1 MEAMDDR
8 TLRLLEFHEILA
20 EIAGRCRTGL
30 GRQEV
35 LSLEAS
41 TDPVTVTR
49 LLEETD
55 EARRLLAKAPVLLPG
70 VSDVRSAVERSA
82 RAGVLGAD
90 EALAVFDA
98 LRGMRLTKKA
108 VAESDPPYPA
118 LTDIVWAMPSLGT
131 LEHTI
136 TSAVDE
142 NGVRDDAS
150 PRLKDLRRRIM
161 AGEDAIRRRL
171 EALVHSPEAARSLME
186 PIVTQRYGRWVVPVR
201 QEARS
206 QVPGIVHDTSQ
217 SGSTLFI
224 EPQWA
229 VEAQNDLAA
238 LRSQEAAEVERIL
251 AEISA
256 AIGAEAEA
264 IMAGLRAAARFDGV
278 LAKASMA
285 ESWQAHR
292 PSISSDGLIH
302 LPSVR
307 HPLLK
312 GEVVP
317 ITLTFAPGEK
327 ILVITGPNT
336 GGKTVALKTV
346 GVMALLT
353 QVGCHL
359 PTSEGASLPVFRR
372 ILADIGDEQSIEQSL
387 STFSSHMSAIIRILT
402 ETRPTSLVLID
413 ELGAGTDPDEGAA
426 LSVAIV
432 EHLLTLP
439 VLAVITTHHPDLKA
453 LALTTPGLANASVEF
468 DETTLRPTYRLIMG
482 APGQSRAFLI
492 ARRLGLPE
500 GIIDRAKGILPGH
513 EVRMEDLIG
522 ELERRRLAAEE
533 ATSEAESARRAAKTD
548 REAAEAALETARKTA
563 RDLTES
569 TRQETA
575 RLLSEARRELREAI
589 REARRVREQAAG
601 EDALNALRDRLAAWD
616 ERLAAVGGDAQ
627 GQRRGSLES
636 VRRGQS
642 VFVESLGQGG
652 RVAEVDEAKREALVE
667 VGMMRVRRPFDDLFR
682 EDEPA
687 SAGASNW
694 AGQAHRKAM
703 EMSPELNVIG
713 MRAADALLLIDK
725 FLDDAALAGL
735 TRIRIVHG
743 KGTGTLRRAVAEA
756 LGQNPA
762 VRSHRLADQSEGGA
776 GATIVEI

>member
-1 MEAMDDR
+1 MGAMDDR

-20 EIAGRCRTGL
+20 GIASRCRTSL
-30 GRQEV
+30 GREEV

-41 TDPVTVTR
+41 TDPRVVTR

-55 EARRLLAKAPVLLPG
+55 EARRLLAAAPVLLPG

-90 EALAVFDA
+90 EVLAVADA

-118 LTDIVWAMPSLGT
+118 LTDIVWAMPNLGT

-142 NGVRDDAS
+142 TGVRDDAS
-150 PRLKDLRRRIM
+150 PRLGDVRRRIT

-171 EALVHSPEAARSLME
+171 EALVHSSEASRSLME

-264 IMAGLRAAARFDGV
+264 IMAGLRASARLDGV
-278 LAKASMA
+278 LAKASIA
-285 ESWQAHR
+285 ETWQAHR
-292 PSISSDGLIH
+292 PSIAGDGRIH

-359 PTSEGASLPVFRR
+359 PTSCGASLPVFRR

-387 STFSSHMSAIIRILT
+387 STFSSHMSAIIRILA
-402 ETRPTSLVLID
+402 EVRPTSLVLID

-468 DETTLRPTYRLIMG
+468 DETTLRPTYRLILG
-482 APGQSRAFLI
+482 SPGQSRAFLI

-522 ELERRRLAAEE
+522 ELERRRRAAEA
-533 ATSEAESARRAAKTD
+533 ATRETESARRAAEAD
-548 REAAEAALETARKTA
+548 REAAEAALERARKTA
-563 RDLTES
+563 RDLTDS

-589 REARRVREQAAG
+589 REARRAREQAAG
-601 EDALNALRDRLAAWD
+601 EDALNALRDTLAAWD

-627 GQRRGSLES
+627 GQRGGALES

-642 VFVESLGQGG
+642 VFVESLGQAG
-652 RVAEVDEAKREALVE
+652 RVVEVDEAKREALVE

-694 AGQAHRKAM
+694 AAQAHQKAT

-735 TRIRIVHG
+735 TRLRIVHG

-762 VRSHRLADQSEGGA
+762 VRSHRLADQNEGGA